1 MNLNYKSC
9 IAHDCEDH
17 KWCQLFNNV
26 GVGCIVCNASWT
38 LTLKFTTLTTSSSIS
53 SKLKNSRSLMVVI
66 AKLKQMLFFT
76 SIFSNN
82 SSSKLEDKLKLLL
95 EKEECEEPFAKMRNT
110 NFFN

>member
-1 MNLNYKSC
+1 
-9 IAHDCEDH
+9 
-17 KWCQLFNNV
+17 
-26 GVGCIVCNASWT
+26 
-38 LTLKFTTLTTSSSIS
+38 
-53 SKLKNSRSLMVVI
+53 MVVI